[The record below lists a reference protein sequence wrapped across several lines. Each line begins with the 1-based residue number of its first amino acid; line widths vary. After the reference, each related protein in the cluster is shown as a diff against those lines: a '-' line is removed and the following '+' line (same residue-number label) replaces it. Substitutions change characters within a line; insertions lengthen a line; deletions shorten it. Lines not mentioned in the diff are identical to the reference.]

1 MKECVL
7 VIADCGKSEE
17 RFNGRRGRKISR
29 LLLGPA
35 DSIIRD

>member
-1 MKECVL
+1 MKECVQ

-29 LLLGPA
+29 LLCPA
-35 DSIIRD
+35 DSITHD